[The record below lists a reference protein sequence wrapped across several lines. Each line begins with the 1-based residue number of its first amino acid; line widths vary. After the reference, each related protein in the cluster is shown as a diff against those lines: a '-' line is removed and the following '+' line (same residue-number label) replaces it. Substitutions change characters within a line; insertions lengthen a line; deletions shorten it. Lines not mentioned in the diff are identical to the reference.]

1 MHSFE
6 SICERY
12 GITKGALSQYIRP
25 RIEEINKDGE
35 HIIRSGQ
42 KIYFDDVAVQRLDKM
57 RNFTSN
63 IELASE
69 IASQKQKIDLLDENR
84 KLRILLSKLQQDH
97 TKALADANA
106 THKKLEEMQ
115 QHYIETS
122 KVMRLESAQDKAAA
136 EAAKKQAA
144 AIAEEKKQI
153 QQELQAAMQNIGQYK
168 AIAQVNADA
177 AEQAKAALMQ
187 AQEKQLASER
197 KIAELQ
203 ETATA
208 AQEELK
214 AERNKSI
221 WQKIFGR

>member
-6 SICERY
+6 SVCERY
-12 GITKGALSQYIRP
+12 GITKGALSQYIKN
-25 RIEEINKDGE
+25 RIEEVNQDGE

-42 KIYFDDVAVQRLDKM
+42 KIYFDDVAIARLDKI

-63 IELASE
+63 IELAAE

-153 QQELQAAMQNIGQYK
+153 QQELQAAMQNIGLYK

-203 ETATA
+203 ATATA